1 MMDLRELYQD
11 VIIDHNKNPRNFGRP
26 ETCDHEAKG
35 NNPLCGD
42 KVTVYVSVAD
52 DVIENVQFEARGC
65 AISVASASMMTELVK
80 GKTVAEA
87 ERLFQSFQHLCTD
100 ETEPTAPAGL
110 EDEMDSLQVLS
121 GVRAFPMRVKCA
133 TLAWH
138 TMSAALHGQKEIST
152 E

>member
-1 MMDLRELYQD
+1 MSDLRELYQE
-11 VIIDHNKNPRNFGRP
+11 VILDHNRNPRNYGALDP
-26 ETCDHEAKG
+26 CDNKADGH
-35 NNPLCGD
+35 NPLCGD
-42 KVTVYVSVAD
+42 NVTIYLVVAD
-52 DVIENVQFEARGC
+52 GIVTDVSFDGRGC
-65 AISVASASMMTELVK
+65 AISVASASMMTEMVK
-80 GKTVAEA
+80 GKSVADA

-100 ETEPTAPAGL
+100 ETEAAAPAGL

-138 TMSAALHGQKEIST
+138 TMSAALHGQAEIST